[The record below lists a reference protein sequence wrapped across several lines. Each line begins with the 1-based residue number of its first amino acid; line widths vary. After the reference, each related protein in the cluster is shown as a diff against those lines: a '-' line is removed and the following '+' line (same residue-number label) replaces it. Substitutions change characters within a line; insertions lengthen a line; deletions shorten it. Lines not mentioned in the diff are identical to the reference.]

1 MEKLNLS
8 LQQNQAILDL
18 ESLARDVE
26 NRDPMR
32 VRYLRLGRMLHRTV
46 SELAKRLHVLYSS
59 QASYIDVICKERS
72 YPQRASL
79 QVLRRHVAAFMKE
92 TFSPTEED
100 YLYDVKAMA
109 EAISFFFRVTIP
121 TRLLSLLPDT
131 WRKLDFQPDPHRNVR
146 FPRLRMTVTQWSDC
160 LIYGEVENWEGG
172 ECVAAYTHLFDN
184 ASLMTATRHL
194 AETFAGLRDL
204 LFVGAQ
210 VNLLDVSLEPWKEDS
225 SLIVPEL
232 VVFEPDFLV
241 DITAITGCIQP
252 YGNSPLN
259 HILHK
264 IQSAPQ
270 SSAIMLGNVANQFLD
285 DCVNQTDDHPITYE
299 ASISKAFVSDPI
311 TFCALEDINAEFF
324 AKTKEQFDNINRTV
338 TNSFEEVD
346 IQPGSGVVLEPSFIC
361 EAMGMQGRMDLL
373 SLDHGKIVELKS
385 GKAEDWNRVRPEA
398 KEEHLLQVTL
408 YYEFL
413 HYNLGLNYSDV
424 KCFLFYSRYP
434 QMMNCMASRDKV
446 RKALQLRND
455 IVGNEWR
462 LMKGES
468 RNLAMALTPERLNT
482 RGISGKLWDGFIFPA
497 LSETLNPLWTAD
509 AVELSYFHTF
519 LSFVE
524 RELFLTKV
532 GCVSTDRSSGF
543 SDAWNL
549 SVEEKV
555 RGGNMIVDLTIDC
568 FNVTDGLDVQDNGE
582 SIRNVRL
589 KWQADEENLPN
600 FRVGDLVMLYERNQ
614 EGDSVTNKQLFRC
627 TIESLL
633 SDEVVLR
640 LAYKQR
646 NRSVFPLNS
655 RYAMEHD
662 TMTSTY
668 NSMSRALRAFLTAPQ
683 DRRDLLLGR
692 RELRFAAPAP
702 LPRPTEKSERVNQ
715 VVTDA
720 MRAEDFYLLVGPP
733 GTGKTNLAMRTMVDN
748 FLAEPASRILLMAYT
763 NRAVDEICRM
773 LQEYDPDLDYIR
785 IGNEL
790 NCEPAFRPHLMKYQM
805 AECKNRNLVKNR
817 LFGCRVYVA
826 TVASMDGKSALFDL
840 FHFDVAIVDEAS
852 QILEP
857 QILGLLSAK
866 TTTGAS
872 AIRKFVMIGDHKQ
885 LPAVVQQPREEAEVE
900 DPALRAFSLENCAD
914 SLFERLHRYM
924 ATHGEVKP
932 GLLDTQWRMHPT
944 ISSFVSREFYNNALK
959 VGRSDHQTSDL
970 LPYAA
975 ESETRQVASF
985 PLNMEYTSE
994 NIREFVRTVRM
1005 GFLHTKK
1012 TSRSDNNKINA
1023 EEANVVAEIVR
1034 SIIELNAENPDF
1046 SLSAHVGIIVP
1057 FRNQIAIVLKRL
1069 RELGVEHAEEIV
1081 IDTVERL
1088 QGGQKDYIIF
1098 STTVSQYY
1106 QLSVLSE
1113 PVEIENQWVD
1123 RKLNVAL
1130 TRARKQLFVVGDEE
1144 LLRQSSVYERLIDYC
1159 AGDVSMVIPM

>member
-1 MEKLNLS
+1 MD
-8 LQQNQAILDL
+8 LDL
-18 ESLARDVE
+18 LVRDVE
-26 NRDPMR
+26 NRYPMR
-32 VRYLRLGRMLHRTV
+32 VRYMRLGRMLQRTV
-46 SELAKRLHVLYSS
+46 SELGKHLRVVYSS
-59 QASYIDVICKERS
+59 QASYIDVICKERN

-79 QVLRRHVAAFMKE
+79 QVLRRHVTAFMKE
-92 TFSPTEED
+92 SFSPSEED

-109 EAISFFFRVTIP
+109 EALSFFFRVTIP
-121 TRLLSLLPDT
+121 VGLLSLLPDT
-131 WRKLDFQPDPHRNVR
+131 WRKLDYQPDPHRDVR
-146 FPRLRMTVTQWSDC
+146 FPRLRMTVTQWSDS
-160 LIYGEVENWEGG
+160 LIYGEVENWDGG
-172 ECVAAYTHLFDN
+172 ECVAAYTHLFDD

-210 VNLLDVSLEPWKEDS
+210 VNLLDVSLEHWREDATI
-225 SLIVPEL
+225 IVPEL

-241 DITAITGCIQP
+241 DITSITGCIQP
-252 YGNSPLN
+252 YGSSPLN
-259 HILHK
+259 HIVHK
-264 IQSAPQ
+264 IESAPR

-285 DCVNQTDDHPITYE
+285 DCVNQTDDQPITYE
-299 ASISKAFVSDPI
+299 ESISKAFVSDPI
-311 TFCALEDINAEFF
+311 TFCALDDINADFF
-324 AKTKEQFDNINRTV
+324 NKTKEQFLNINRTV
-338 TNSFEEVD
+338 ENSFEEVD
-346 IQPGSGVVLEPSFIC
+346 IRPGSGVVLEPSFIC

-373 SLDHGKIVELKS
+373 AIDHGKIVELKS
-385 GKAEDWNRVRPEA
+385 GKAEDWNRERPEA
-398 KEEHLLQVTL
+398 KDEHLLQVTL

-413 HYNLGLNYSDV
+413 HYNLGLSYNDV
-424 KCFLFYSRYP
+424 KCYLFYSRYP

-446 RKALQLRND
+446 RKALQLRNE

-462 LMKGES
+462 LMRGDSKDLILNLTPDQINV
-468 RNLAMALTPERLNT
+468 RNL
-482 RGISGKLWDGFIFPA
+482 SGKLWDGYIFPA
-497 LSETLNPLWTAD
+497 LSETLNPLHTAD
-509 AVELSYFHTF
+509 PLEKSYFHTF

-549 SVEEKV
+549 SAEEKV
-555 RGGNMIVDLTIDC
+555 KSGNMIMDLTIDC
-568 FNVTDGLDVQDNGE
+568 FNVSDGLDAQDRSS
-582 SIRNVRL
+582 SIRNIRL
-589 KWQADEENLPN
+589 KWSADDENLPN
-600 FRVGDLVMLYERNQ
+600 FRVGDLVMLYERNNVAD
-614 EGDSVTNKQLFRC
+614 GVTNKQLFRC

-655 RYAMEHD
+655 HYAMEHD

-668 NSMSRALRAFLTAPQ
+668 NSMTRALRAFLTAPV

-692 RELRFAAPAP
+692 RDFRFTAPVP
-702 LPRPTEKSERVNQ
+702 LPRPTDKSDRVNQ
-715 VVTDA
+715 VVMDA

-748 FLAEPASRILLMAYT
+748 FLAEPGSRILLMAYT

-773 LQEYDPDLDYIR
+773 LRDYDPDLDYIR

-790 NCEPAFRPHLMKYQM
+790 NCESTFRPHLMKYQM
-805 AECKNRNLVKNR
+805 AECRNRNLVKNR
-817 LFGCRVYVA
+817 LLGCRVYVA

-866 TTTGAS
+866 TPNGAS

-924 ATHGEVKP
+924 ETHSEVKP

-944 ISSFVSREFYNNALK
+944 ISAFVSQEFYNGALK
-959 VGRSDHQTSDL
+959 VGRSAHQTSDV
-970 LPYAA
+970 LPYAT
-975 ESETRQVASF
+975 EEETRQVAAF
-985 PLNMEYTSE
+985 PLNMECTSE
-994 NIREFVRTVRM
+994 HIREFVRTVRM

-1023 EEANVVAEIVR
+1023 EEAHVVAEIVR
-1034 SIIELNAENPDF
+1034 SIVELNAANPDF

-1159 AGDVSMVIPM
+1159 EGSLH

>member
-1 MEKLNLS
+1 MKKQDLS
-8 LQQNQAILDL
+8 LQQIQATEDL
-18 ESLARDVE
+18 KDLACDMQGGKSMKE
-26 NRDPMR
+26 
-32 VRYLRLGRMLHRTV
+32 RYMRLGKMLQRTV
-46 SELAKRLHVLYSS
+46 SELGKKLRVLYSS
-59 QASYIDVICKERS
+59 QASYIDAVCKEHS

-79 QVLRRHVAAFMKE
+79 QVLRRHVTAFAKG
-92 TFSPTEED
+92 TFSPEEED
-100 YLYDVKAMA
+100 YRFDVKAMA
-109 EAISFFFRVTIP
+109 EALAFFFRVSMPIE
-121 TRLLSLLPDT
+121 LVSLLPDS
-131 WRKLDFQPDPHRNVR
+131 WRKLDYQPDPRREVK
-146 FPRLRMTVTQWSDC
+146 FSRLRMTVSQWSDS
-160 LIYGEVENWEGG
+160 LLYGEVENWEGDD
-172 ECVAAYTHLFDN
+172 CVAAYTHLFDN
-184 ASLMTATRHL
+184 AELMSATRHL
-194 AETFAGLRDL
+194 AETFAGVRDH

-210 VNLLDVSLEPWKEDS
+210 VNLLDVSLEKWQEDKTV
-225 SLIVPEL
+225 IVPEL

-241 DITAITGCIQP
+241 DITSITGCIRP

-259 HILHK
+259 HLLHK
-264 IQSAPQ
+264 IEPSQQ

-285 DCVNQTDDHPITYE
+285 DCVNQTEERPTTYE
-299 ASISKAFVSDPI
+299 ESIAKAFVSDPI
-311 TFCALEDINAEFF
+311 SFCALDDINADFF
-324 AKTKEQFDNINRTV
+324 QKTKEQFDNINRTV

-346 IQPGSGVVLEPSFIC
+346 IRPGSGVVLEPSFIC

-373 SLDHGKIVELKS
+373 TIDHGKIVELKS
-385 GKAEDWNRVRPEA
+385 GKAEEWNRLLPEA

-413 HYNLGLNYSDV
+413 HYNLGLDYNDV

-434 QMMNCMASRDKV
+434 QMMNCMASREKV

-455 IVGNEWR
+455 IVANEWR

-468 RNLAMALTPERLNT
+468 RPLFSKMTPDQLNT
-482 RGISGKLWDGFIFPA
+482 NRLANNLWNGFIFPN
-497 LSETLNPLWTAD
+497 LSETLDPLHQAD
-509 AVELSYFHTF
+509 DLEKSYFHTF

-555 RGGNMIVDLTIDC
+555 RTGNMIIDLSIDS
-568 FNVTDGLDVQDNGE
+568 FNVCDGLDQQDATE
-582 SIRNVRL
+582 SIRNIRL
-589 KWQADEENLPN
+589 KWQADDENLPN
-600 FRVGDLVMLYERNQ
+600 FRVGDLVMLYERNSDAD
-614 EGDSVTNKQLFRC
+614 GVTNKQLFRC

-633 SDEVVLR
+633 TDEVVLR

-646 NRSVFPLNS
+646 NRLVFPLNS

-668 NSMSRALRAFLTAPQ
+668 NSMARALRSFLVAPQ
-683 DRRDLLLGR
+683 ERRDLLLGR
-692 RELRFAAPAP
+692 REFRFSDSAPI
-702 LPRPTEKSERVNQ
+702 PRPSALSEEVNQ
-715 VVTDA
+715 VVSDA
-720 MRAEDFYLLVGPP
+720 MRAGDFYLLVGPP

-748 FLAEPASRILLMAYT
+748 FLANPDARILLMAYT

-773 LQEYDPDLDYIR
+773 LQTYDSELDYIR

-790 NCEPAFRPHLMKYQM
+790 NCEASFRPHLMKYQM
-805 AECKNRNLVKNR
+805 AECKNRVAVKSR
-817 LFGCRVYVA
+817 LLGCRVYVA

-866 TTTGAS
+866 LKNGAS

-885 LPAVVQQPREEAEVE
+885 LPAVVQQPGEEAEVE
-900 DPALRAFSLENCAD
+900 DPYLREFCLENCAD

-924 ATHGEVKP
+924 LIHSEVKP
-932 GLLDTQWRMHPT
+932 GLLDRQWRMHPT
-944 ISSFVSREFYNNALK
+944 ISEFISREFYNGALK
-959 VGRSDHQTSDL
+959 VGRSEHQGVIA
-970 LPYAA
+970 LPFASA
-975 ESETRQVASF
+975 EESRQVACF
-985 PLNMEYTSE
+985 PLNMEYNAE
-994 NIREFVRTVRM
+994 NLREFVRTVRM
-1005 GFLHTKK
+1005 GFLHVKK

-1034 SIIELNAENPDF
+1034 AIVELNGSNPDF
-1046 SLSAHVGIIVP
+1046 SLAAHVGVIVP

-1069 RELGVEHAEEIV
+1069 RELGVEGAEQLV

-1106 QLSVLSE
+1106 QLGILSE
-1113 PVEIENQWVD
+1113 PVEIEGQTVD
-1123 RKLNVAL
+1123 RKLNVAV
-1130 TRARKQLFVVGDEE
+1130 TRARKQLFVVGNEE
-1144 LLRQSSVYERLIDYC
+1144 LLRQSEVYERLIDYC
-1159 AGDVSMVIPM
+1159 SGETSSN